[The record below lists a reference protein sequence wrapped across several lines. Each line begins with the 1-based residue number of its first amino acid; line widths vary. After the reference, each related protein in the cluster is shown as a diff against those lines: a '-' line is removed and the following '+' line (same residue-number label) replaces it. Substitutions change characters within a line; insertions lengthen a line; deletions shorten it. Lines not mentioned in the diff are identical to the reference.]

1 MGSQFAWFAA
11 ATGAPLFASELG
23 LQWLP
28 IEGLFPVIAFLHC
41 AQYLGVTAY
50 YAKRDRLSEQ
60 REFSVLRYLAVLIL
74 GGVFL
79 WIGTTRV
86 LSQVFALDYGISFL
100 LMLSLINIHHFL
112 MDGAIWKLRDGR
124 LAQLLLTPERP
135 LPEGAAASS
144 ARATRK
150 RDRTRRRSVG
160 DKVAASD
167 GSAWRPLAW
176 GLAAAAALVLAG
188 TDLYYR
194 YGIWQANQ
202 VSRSGDL
209 KGAVELYSSV
219 WGVNWRASEA
229 LDGLAFWS
237 LKAGQVQQAA
247 ATWEQSIKLNP
258 TETSVYAHIGLGEA
272 YLRLGRID
280 DAMRHLEKA
289 IAYRPDEPSSYILL
303 AHVYERQGDTAKA
316 AEMRL
321 RAQQTSPTGAAER
334 RLFY

>member
-1 MGSQFAWFAA
+1 
-11 ATGAPLFASELG
+11 
-23 LQWLP
+23 
-28 IEGLFPVIAFLHC
+28 LFPVIAFLHC

-50 YAKRDRLSEQ
+50 YAKRDRMSEQ
-60 REFSVLRYLAVLIL
+60 REFSVLRYLAVLIV

-124 LAQLLLTPERP
+124 LAQLLLAPERP
-135 LPEGAAASS
+135 LSEGALAPV
-144 ARATRK
+144 ARAVSK
-150 RDRTRRRSVG
+150 HGDRTRRRSAGEGPAVAVVG
-160 DKVAASD
+160 
-167 GSAWRPLAW
+167 GRGTWRPLAW
-176 GLAAAAALVLAG
+176 GLATAAALVLAG

-247 ATWEQSIKLNP
+247 TAWEQSIKLNP

-272 YLRLGRID
+272 YLRLGRVD

-289 IAYRPDEPSSYILL
+289 IAYRPDEPSSYILM
-303 AHVYERQGDTAKA
+303 AHAYERQGDAAKA
-316 AEMRL
+316 AQMRL
-321 RAQQTSPTGAAER
+321 RAQQTNPTNAAER